1 MRKEVEEAY
10 HKILDIITEKALRVE
25 EVLLISELLKRQT
38 LNYLS
43 ARLFRRMTEKKPRPI
58 GK

>member
-38 LNYLS
+38 LNYLN